1 MRREW
6 GMSSNDEPGSTLI
19 ALVDELSRLRG
30 RLVSAFRP
38 VRERHGCSDLDMMVL
53 SAAAGAATPPTVSRI
68 GRSLGH
74 PRQVVQRIA
83 DDLARRGLIG
93 WLDNPEHK
101 RARLLVLTDTGRAL
115 KREADEEGLQA
126 ASYLTDGIDP
136 QVLANAV
143 RSLQVIRE
151 KIEINL
157 RGRDSDGEASAK

>member
-1 MRREW
+1 MN
-6 GMSSNDEPGSTLI
+6 SNHEPGSTLI

-53 SAAAGAATPPTVSRI
+53 SAVAGAATPPTVSRI

-83 DDLARRGLIG
+83 DDLTRRGLVD

-101 RARLLVLTDTGRAL
+101 RARLLVLTETGGAL
-115 KREADEEGLQA
+115 KREADKEGLRA
-126 ASYLTDGIDP
+126 ANDLTDGIDP
-136 QVLANAV
+136 QVLETAV
-143 RSLQVIRE
+143 RSLHAIRE
-151 KIEINL
+151 RIEMNL
-157 RGRDSDGEASAK
+157 RERDSDGAAKAK